1 MCPLCGSGS
10 LRKVCQ
16 RTDKFLLLTEKFRKI
31 VAKGSGKCY
40 DNRGHIFA
48 KIVHTYSIVYRDNAQ
63 RSVMGSCQFE
73 EFRQRD
79 SFLFYRACRLLWHT
93 RALDLGKTG
102 ERLWE

>member
-10 LRKVCQ
+10 LRRVCQ

-40 DNRGHIFA
+40 DNRDHIFA
-48 KIVHTYSIVYRDNAQ
+48 RIVHTYSIVYRDNAQ

-79 SFLFYRACRLLWHT
+79 SFLFYRACRLFAAYQGIGI
-93 RALDLGKTG
+93 RKD
-102 ERLWE
+102 R